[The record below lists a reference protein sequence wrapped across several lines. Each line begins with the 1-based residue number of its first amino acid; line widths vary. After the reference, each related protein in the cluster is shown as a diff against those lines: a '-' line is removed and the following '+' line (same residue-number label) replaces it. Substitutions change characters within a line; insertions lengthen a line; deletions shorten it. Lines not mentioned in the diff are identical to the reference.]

1 MDNKQQNK
9 RWYSIFH
16 PEKFHLMLY
25 YSITSFIVIGIVCF
39 VVGEV
44 FSRTAK
50 NDLIERSE
58 NYAEYIVTNINH
70 AMYEEVFNSTTN
82 KYEYIDIEN
91 NQDQFNE
98 LDKIIKSSIY
108 GLNLRKIYLFDM
120 NGQIIYSNISEH
132 RGKVLKKGKSVQ
144 LDSALKGTSV
154 SLLQDPVIKDSKG
167 VQTEESLLESY
178 YPIYEYNKGIL
189 NKEKQVGVLEIYQNM
204 KDLNTQIAMAHKK
217 AVVITGSSMGLL
229 FLILLMI
236 IKRASGVIRLKTG
249 QLVEARDHLEEK
261 VGERTQ
267 EIKQTYESLQKTQ
280 KRLSR
285 SEKLAG
291 IGTLAAGIAHE
302 INNPL
307 ASVASC
313 AEGLM
318 DRVDNVDFKS
328 KDDKEVFSDYLKTVY
343 DETYR
348 CKAIISKLL
357 DFSRKQ
363 VPVFSEVNENAL
375 VPHYRVIPPSP
386 LVFDEVNVNTLV
398 ANVVKLICRQKELE
412 KLRIE
417 LNYDPEP
424 VITYGDANQLQQVFL
439 NMILNAIDATAG
451 GEKIE
456 ITTIRV
462 DNFVQII
469 IEDTG
474 CGIAPE
480 NLDRIFEPFFSTK
493 SPGKGTGLG
502 LSICYGIIEEH
513 KGKILASSNGIGKGT
528 KFTISLPMFN
538 ETGNG

>member
-1 MDNKQQNK
+1 
-9 RWYSIFH
+9 
-16 PEKFHLMLY
+16 
-25 YSITSFIVIGIVCF
+25 
-39 VVGEV
+39 
-44 FSRTAK
+44 
-50 NDLIERSE
+50 
-58 NYAEYIVTNINH
+58 
-70 AMYEEVFNSTTN
+70 
-82 KYEYIDIEN
+82 
-91 NQDQFNE
+91 
-98 LDKIIKSSIY
+98 
-108 GLNLRKIYLFDM
+108 
-120 NGQIIYSNISEH
+120 
-132 RGKVLKKGKSVQ
+132 
-144 LDSALKGTSV
+144 
-154 SLLQDPVIKDSKG
+154 
-167 VQTEESLLESY
+167 
-178 YPIYEYNKGIL
+178 
-189 NKEKQVGVLEIYQNM
+189 
-204 KDLNTQIAMAHKK
+204 
-217 AVVITGSSMGLL
+217 
-229 FLILLMI
+229 
-236 IKRASGVIRLKTG
+236 
-249 QLVEARDHLEEK
+249 
-261 VGERTQ
+261 
-267 EIKQTYESLQKTQ
+267 
-280 KRLSR
+280 
-285 SEKLAG
+285 
-291 IGTLAAGIAHE
+291 
-302 INNPL
+302 
-307 ASVASC
+307 
-313 AEGLM
+313 M

-328 KDDKEVFSDYLKTVY
+328 KDDKEVFSDYLKTVC

-348 CKAIISKLL
+348 CKAITSKLL

-363 VPVFSEVNENAL
+363 VPVFSEANESAL

>member
-25 YSITSFIVIGIVCF
+25 YSITSFIVIGIVSF

-44 FSRTAK
+44 FSKMEK
-50 NDLIERSE
+50 NGLIERSE
-58 NYAEYIVTNINH
+58 KYAGYIVGHINH
-70 AMYEEVFNSTTN
+70 DMYEDFFTPVID
-82 KYEYIDIEN
+82 KYGSIDLEN
-91 NQDQFNE
+91 NRDQFNS
-98 LDKIIKSSIY
+98 LDKVIKNNIS
-108 GLNLRKIYLFDM
+108 GFNLKKVYLFDM
-120 NGQIIYSNISEH
+120 KGQIIYSNVSEQIGYILE
-132 RGKVLKKGKSVQ
+132 RGKNLH
-144 LDSALKGTSV
+144 LDSALDGIPV
-154 SLLQDPVIKDSKG
+154 SELQDSGMKDSKG
-167 VQTEESLLESY
+167 VNVEKSILESY
-178 YPIYEYNKGIL
+178 YPVYEFSEGII
-189 NKEKQVGVLEIYQNM
+189 NREKQVGVLEIYQNM
-204 KDLNTQIAMAHKK
+204 KDLDAQITKAHRK
-217 AVVITGSSMGLL
+217 AVIITGSSMGIM
-229 FLILLMI
+229 FLILLVI
-236 IKRASGVIRLKTG
+236 IKKASGVIRIKTD

-261 VGERTQ
+261 VEERAQ
-267 EIKQTYESLQKTQ
+267 EIKQAYEQLQETQ

-291 IGTLAAGIAHE
+291 IGTLAAGVAHE

-348 CKAIISKLL
+348 CKAITSKLL

>member
-1 MDNKQQNK
+1 MNNKHQHK
-9 RWYSIFH
+9 RRFSIFH
-16 PEKFHLMLY
+16 PEEFHLMLY

-39 VVGEV
+39 AVGGV

-132 RGKVLKKGKSVQ
+132 RGKVLKKGKNVQ

-328 KDDKEVFSDYLKTVY
+328 KDDKEVFSDYLKTVC

-348 CKAIISKLL
+348 CKAITSKLL